1 MTQMTLTG
9 SDELEL
15 FYKNKFYFSY
25 SSINKLLFSPRMFYS
40 HYVLNQRQDSVDAH
54 LIEGRV
60 LHCLLLEP
68 ENFDEQ
74 FLVINSKVPSGNT
87 KTIIDAIFKQHLT
100 LSNNTLSLTDYED
113 EILIQ
118 LSTINLHQALKTD
131 QQRLD
136 KIITEENI
144 SYFEFLKESLGK
156 TVLDQETLNSCK
168 ERLEVLKQNRDVRS
182 LLQLDGAEEDEHIV
196 VRNELQLAVDIEGL
210 PFGFKGF
217 IDNLVIDHDS
227 KTIFVND
234 LKTLGKSIQDFPD
247 SVEYYRYWIQGII
260 YMHMVKEKFNE
271 LSDYTFKITF
281 IVIDKYNQVYPY
293 QVSEETQAEWEKKFE
308 EVVQKVKWHYENRQY
323 DLPYDLALGN
333 VKL

>member
-1 MTQMTLTG
+1 MAQMTLTG
-9 SDELEL
+9 SDELEV
-15 FYKNKFYFSY
+15 FYRNKFYFSY

-40 HYVLNQRQDSVDAH
+40 HYILNQRQDSVDAH
-54 LIEGRV
+54 LVEGRV

-68 ENFDEQ
+68 ENFNEQ
-74 FLVINSKVPSGNT
+74 FIVISTKVPTGNT
-87 KTIIDAIFKQHLT
+87 KTIIDAIFKQHLA
-100 LSNNTLSLTDYED
+100 LGNNSLSLTDYSD

-144 SYFEFLKESLGK
+144 SYFDFLKESLEK
-156 TVLDQETLNSCK
+156 TVIDQETLNGCK
-168 ERLEVLKQNRDVRS
+168 ERLEVLKQNTDVRS
-182 LLQLDGAEEDEHIV
+182 LLQLDKDEEDDHIV
-196 VRNELQLAVDIEGL
+196 VCNELQLAVDIDGL

-217 IDNLVIDHDS
+217 IDNLVIDHES
-227 KTIFVND
+227 KTVFVND

-247 SVEYYRYWIQGII
+247 SVEYYRYWIQAII
-260 YMHMVKEKFNE
+260 YMYMVKEKFSRLN
-271 LSDYTFKITF
+271 DYDFKITF

-293 QVSEETQAEWEKKFE
+293 QVSEETQAEWNKKFD
-308 EVVQKVKWHYENRQY
+308 EVVQKVKWHYENKQY
-323 DLPYDLALGN
+323 NLPYDLALGN